1 MRKEMKLKDVLP
13 LTVGPVDVVTS
24 RGTYEMEYIAGEVF
38 GVTVLHPKALTMMSI
53 CGII

>member
-1 MRKEMKLKDVLP
+1 MRKKMKLKDILSR
-13 LTVGPVDVVTS
+13 TEGPVDVVTS

>member
-1 MRKEMKLKDVLP
+1 MGIDKIIEERHATRLKHLEDPNYRRWSDL
-13 LTVGPVDVVTS
+13 VDTKS
-24 RGTYEMEYIAGEVF
+24 YNY